1 MRKGVRCSIP
11 GSRFSVLGIVA
22 LALLPL
28 VIAVPRAEQ
37 TAPPQRIIS
46 VIPAVT
52 EILFAI
58 GAGRQVV
65 GVGSFDRFP
74 PEVESLPRVGALID
88 PDLERML
95 SLKPDLVALYGSQLD
110 QHVQLTR
117 ANIPIFTYRHGGLGD
132 VTALVRELGR
142 LTGHTGAAAR
152 LAASIDRGLAD
163 IEARVKGRPRPR
175 TMVVLGREPDTLRNV
190 YANGGVG
197 FLHDMM
203 EVAGAANTFADV
215 TREAVQP
222 TSETILTTEAE
233 VIIELRADGAA
244 TAEDMAGE
252 ILVWNRFSTL
262 PAVRTGRI
270 HFLIGSEIVVPG
282 PRIVEGTRRV
292 AELIH
297 PDAF

>member
-1 MRKGVRCSIP
+1 MRKGIRCSIP
-11 GSRFSVLGIVA
+11 GSPFSVPGIVA

-95 SLKPDLVALYGSQLD
+95 SLRPDLVALYGSQLD

-132 VTALVRELGR
+132 VTALIRELGR

-175 TMVVLGREPDTLRNV
+175 TLVVLGREPDTLRNV

-203 EVAGAANTFADV
+203 EVAGAANAFADV

>member
-1 MRKGVRCSIP
+1 MRKGIRCSIP
-11 GSRFSVLGIVA
+11 GSPFSVPGIVA

-95 SLKPDLVALYGSQLD
+95 SLRPDLVALYGSQLD

-175 TMVVLGREPDTLRNV
+175 TLVVLGREPDTLRNV

-203 EVAGAANTFADV
+203 EVAGAANAFADV